1 MVNGKRGQEGM
12 SIGTLLLIIL
22 GVVVLVILILGFTM
36 GFEYIF
42 DKIGLLPGQSL
53 ETVAQSCAISVQGDL
68 MVDFCSFKEVKV
80 DGKKQYVNCNDD
92 RLEPSIVARLVDTDK
107 EIPTGQCVDAEKAFC
122 EGKKADGKKMADL
135 TVNGKTCVGYE
146 VTDDAKAPETA

>member
-122 EGKKADGKKMADL
+122 EGKKAEGKK
-135 TVNGKTCVGYE
+135 E
-146 VTDDAKAPETA
+146 E